1 MKQYKATTPI
11 HTVSKIRKI
20 LSNIGILL
28 LERHMIHDKFS
39 SCRVVIGND
48 GLGKLNIGTN
58 GKGRTFEYSLASG
71 YAEFMERLENHLLLN
86 SKKMLTDK
94 TFNIFEV
101 AKKEE
106 KKSGFLYDQREK
118 NVPFS
123 DISKTFMEEI
133 IRMCGF
139 NSVNELN
146 ANIAQNASKT
156 KPLVI
161 PFYDVKNKTVIEIP
175 IEFSLLLTGSNG
187 MASGNT
193 PKEAIL
199 QALCEIFERYVISE
213 IYWNEY
219 TPPTIPLSFF
229 AETEIG
235 KILSL
240 YQKETGNKVIVK
252 DCSLNKGIP
261 AIGLIIINE
270 NEQLY
275 NFKIGVDFV
284 PAVALERCFTEIHQ
298 GRNSFEGLPFEF
310 VKTKGVD
317 AAEKKF
323 VERNLIKIFI
333 NDSGFWPISVL
344 HGEESYRFK
353 EFNHL
358 LGESNAYD
366 LKYSLD
372 LIEKMGYHV
381 YIRNNSFL
389 GFPAYYVVVPGM
401 SQIIKTNPFVSIY
414 KSSFVN
420 FSLINK
426 LGSVTVEI
434 ARKVFT
440 AIDENYEV
448 LKEEDFA
455 LNRVFVFNTNE
466 DLRDLSIEMLAALL
480 ALYLKDDMNA
490 IKYLALYLNGKDKK
504 KYSYFYA
511 CLDYLKL
518 KNSSAFPDDVLSVLY
533 GHKMMTEV
541 VGDLDDRN
549 AIFQYYKFP
558 NCPNCEKCK
567 LKQEC
572 KHEAIMQLNDCV
584 NRNSALLDQQEVQF
598 DIENNKE

>member
-229 AETEIG
+229 CRN
-235 KILSL
+235 
-240 YQKETGNKVIVK
+240 GNWQ
-252 DCSLNKGIP
+252 N
-261 AIGLIIINE
+261 
-270 NEQLY
+270 
-275 NFKIGVDFV
+275 
-284 PAVALERCFTEIHQ
+284 
-298 GRNSFEGLPFEF
+298 
-310 VKTKGVD
+310 TKSIS
-317 AAEKKF
+317 
-323 VERNLIKIFI
+323 ERN
-333 NDSGFWPISVL
+333 G
-344 HGEESYRFK
+344 
-353 EFNHL
+353 
-358 LGESNAYD
+358 
-366 LKYSLD
+366 
-372 LIEKMGYHV
+372 
-381 YIRNNSFL
+381 
-389 GFPAYYVVVPGM
+389 
-401 SQIIKTNPFVSIY
+401 Q
-414 KSSFVN
+414 
-420 FSLINK
+420 
-426 LGSVTVEI
+426 
-434 ARKVFT
+434 
-440 AIDENYEV
+440 
-448 LKEEDFA
+448 
-455 LNRVFVFNTNE
+455 
-466 DLRDLSIEMLAALL
+466 
-480 ALYLKDDMNA
+480 
-490 IKYLALYLNGKDKK
+490 
-504 KYSYFYA
+504 
-511 CLDYLKL
+511 
-518 KNSSAFPDDVLSVLY
+518 
-533 GHKMMTEV
+533 
-541 VGDLDDRN
+541 
-549 AIFQYYKFP
+549 
-558 NCPNCEKCK
+558 
-567 LKQEC
+567 
-572 KHEAIMQLNDCV
+572 
-584 NRNSALLDQQEVQF
+584 
-598 DIENNKE
+598 

>member
-1 MKQYKATTPI
+1 
-11 HTVSKIRKI
+11 
-20 LSNIGILL
+20 
-28 LERHMIHDKFS
+28 
-39 SCRVVIGND
+39 
-48 GLGKLNIGTN
+48 
-58 GKGRTFEYSLASG
+58 
-71 YAEFMERLENHLLLN
+71 
-86 SKKMLTDK
+86 
-94 TFNIFEV
+94 
-101 AKKEE
+101 
-106 KKSGFLYDQREK
+106 
-118 NVPFS
+118 
-123 DISKTFMEEI
+123 
-133 IRMCGF
+133 
-139 NSVNELN
+139 
-146 ANIAQNASKT
+146 
-156 KPLVI
+156 
-161 PFYDVKNKTVIEIP
+161 
-175 IEFSLLLTGSNG
+175 

-333 NDSGFWPISVL
+333 NGSGFWPISVL

-401 SQIIKTNPFVSIY
+401 SQIIKTNPFVSI
-414 KSSFVN
+414 
-420 FSLINK
+420 
-426 LGSVTVEI
+426 
-434 ARKVFT
+434 
-440 AIDENYEV
+440 
-448 LKEEDFA
+448 
-455 LNRVFVFNTNE
+455 
-466 DLRDLSIEMLAALL
+466 
-480 ALYLKDDMNA
+480 
-490 IKYLALYLNGKDKK
+490 
-504 KYSYFYA
+504 
-511 CLDYLKL
+511 
-518 KNSSAFPDDVLSVLY
+518 
-533 GHKMMTEV
+533 
-541 VGDLDDRN
+541 
-549 AIFQYYKFP
+549 
-558 NCPNCEKCK
+558 
-567 LKQEC
+567 
-572 KHEAIMQLNDCV
+572 
-584 NRNSALLDQQEVQF
+584 
-598 DIENNKE
+598 